1 MARILWLNWSGGGNL
16 PPSLGIARA
25 LTARGHTVSFAGRPE
40 MVRRVEQ
47 AGLRAIEITRAY
59 EQVDRYPNKY
69 IPRAACYLTSPAVGE
84 QIRAIV
90 AAEAP
95 DLIITDAMFPAA
107 LAEAAQFAGP
117 TVVMC
122 HTAVFRALD
131 RWRQMIAM
139 LVGLRVEA
147 GFAPLPADLDTL
159 WMARDRVL
167 ASTLESLDAAPE
179 GLAHIDRLRYV
190 GPCLDIEPHAE
201 RVVLPWHD
209 DDPMPLVLVSFST
222 APEQGSTA
230 KFQSA
235 IDALADLPVHGV
247 VTVGD
252 SVDPA
257 RLRPAANV
265 VAMATA
271 DHNDLMRRA
280 ALVVTHGGH
289 GTMMRALRNGLPMIV
304 IPGMAHDQ
312 AVNAAAVQAWGAGRA
327 LAGDASAATMRQA
340 VQQVLQS
347 PAYRDAARSV
357 SHRLSGIDGAANAAG
372 EIDDLLQGR

>member
-1 MARILWLNWSGGGNL
+1 
-16 PPSLGIARA
+16 
-25 LTARGHTVSFAGRPE
+25 
-40 MVRRVEQ
+40 
-47 AGLRAIEITRAY
+47 
-59 EQVDRYPNKY
+59 
-69 IPRAACYLTSPAVGE
+69 
-84 QIRAIV
+84 
-90 AAEAP
+90 
-95 DLIITDAMFPAA
+95 
-107 LAEAAQFAGP
+107 
-117 TVVMC
+117 
-122 HTAVFRALD
+122 
-131 RWRQMIAM
+131 MIAM

-167 ASTLESLDAAPE
+167 VSTLESLDAAPD

-190 GPCLDIEPHAE
+190 GPCLEIEPHAA

-257 RLRPAANV
+257 LLRPAANV
-265 VAMATA
+265 VVMATA

-357 SHRLSGIDGAANAAG
+357 SHRLSGIDGAANAAS
-372 EIDDLLQGR
+372 EIDALLQGR